1 MNKLMGMFE
10 LQELNIPSIKWKE
23 LKENTVMDQDKLWT
37 IRTTILKGDDLNL
50 PRLVGGTA
58 EEAREFG
65 NKLLGEF
72 GENGMIIYYPYFIA
86 EKSGTLEISNERI
99 VIEAVKKDLW
109 NLVTYSDREETII
122 IENKGCV
129 YEGNSAFLSQSE
141 IDELI
146 EYIPKLKQKFRD
158 ELVEGKSLLLE
169 WSFAFDSDK
178 NKKIIGD
185 KFLIFYEI
193 RTVSL

>member
-10 LQELNIPSIKWKE
+10 LQELDITSIKWKE
-23 LKENTVMDQDKLWT
+23 LKENTAMDQDKLWT

-50 PRLVGGTA
+50 PRLVGATA

-122 IENKGCV
+122 IENKEYI
-129 YEGNSAFLSQSE
+129 YEGNSSFLSQSE

-158 ELVEGKSLLLE
+158 ELIEGKSLLLE

-185 KFLIFYEI
+185 KYLIFYEI